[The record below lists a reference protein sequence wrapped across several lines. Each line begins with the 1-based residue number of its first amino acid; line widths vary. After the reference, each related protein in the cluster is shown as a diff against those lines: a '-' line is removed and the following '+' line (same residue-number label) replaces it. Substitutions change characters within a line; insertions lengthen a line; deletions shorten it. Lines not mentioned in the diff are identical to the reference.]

1 MNEIRTRR
9 GHVNTTLCDL
19 KNDRLIV
26 PHAVAEHQQKN
37 HEVEVSEESSGTG
50 LESSD
55 EDEELDPSVL
65 EGMQQFKE
73 SFKGIDRRYR
83 LINRIGEG
91 M

>member
-19 KNDRLIV
+19 KNDRLTA
-26 PHAVAEHQQKN
+26 PHVVVGHQQKCDA
-37 HEVEVSEESSGTG
+37 VEASEESGGTG
-50 LESSD
+50 QESSD
-55 EDEELDPSVL
+55 DDEELDPSVL

-91 M
+91 V